1 MASNVKTILQMNF
14 TTGEGRNFALKLADP
29 REDITSEQVQEVMEL
44 IQDLNFFTKIA
55 NGRMKDAKTV
65 QTTTNSFDIIV
76 VEG

>member
-1 MASNVKTILQMNF
+1 MSNVKTILQMNF

-29 REDITSEQVQEVMEL
+29 REDLTSAEVQEAMEL
-44 IQDLNFFTKIA
+44 IQNLNFFEKLQ

-65 QTTTNSFDIIV
+65 QTTTSNFDIIV